1 MDAHTTGLEPHDLA
15 LIIVARGRDGPF
27 QSPCNSDE
35 IQTKKKAGALLH
47 EKGPSRL
54 GVYI

>member
-1 MDAHTTGLEPHDLA
+1 MDAHTSGLEPHDLA